1 MINNIKEIVI
11 ASHNEGKVREIRSLL
26 KPMGFKIHS
35 AKKFRINEP
44 IENGKTFRENSL
56 IKSKNAS
63 LKSGIPAI
71 ADDSG
76 LCILSLNNQPGIYSA
91 RWAGK
96 NKDFNIAISKIEKK
110 MYRNNFINKH
120 SRQAFFCCA
129 LSIYFPDNKYRVFE
143 GKKYGHVQFPPKG
156 NNGFGYDPI
165 FVPKGYIKSFGEMN
179 FNYKEKISHRSIA
192 FKKMRL
198 FLKNYIH

>member
-1 MINNIKEIVI
+1 MISQEDLGIDDAVEDGISFFEN
-11 ASHNEGKVREIRSLL
+11 AL
-26 KPMGFKIHS
+26 KKARHGS
-35 AKKFRINEP
+35 N
-44 IENGKTFRENSL
+44 
-56 IKSKNAS
+56 
-63 LKSGIPAI
+63 KSGLFTV

-76 LCILSLNNQPGIYSA
+76 LVVPGLDYEPGIYSA

-96 NKDFNIAISKIEKK
+96 NKDFNLAISRIEKK
-110 MYRNNFINKH
+110 MYKNNFINKH

-198 FLKNYIH
+198 FLKNYIY